1 MPHQLEVEVEG
12 KLQVKSADEGGVT
25 TVEIKI
31 VSIEMSPVNDVPRI
45 PIQRTEVVP
54 AGIVKEV

>member
-1 MPHQLEVEVEG
+1 MPQKLEDAVEG
-12 KLQVKSADEGGVT
+12 KLQLKSVGEDGVT
-25 TVEIKI
+25 TVEMTI